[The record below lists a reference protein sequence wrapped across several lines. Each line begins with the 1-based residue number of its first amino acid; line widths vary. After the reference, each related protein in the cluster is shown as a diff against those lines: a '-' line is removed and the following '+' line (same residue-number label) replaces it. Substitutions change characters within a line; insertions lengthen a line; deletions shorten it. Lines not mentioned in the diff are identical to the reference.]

1 MSTIIKGYKYR
12 IYPTYEQKNEIDK
25 NISLYRY
32 VYNWAIAQERK
43 FYEEYIQGL
52 RKYQFEGFY
61 TMVTLFKDVRKN
73 TPWLQEITVGNARC
87 AIRDAINAYE
97 RFFNHFNN
105 KPKFKSKKKSKKSFG
120 TRNDRMYF
128 KGNRI
133 KVEGVSTYISLG
145 FDTGIDEARA
155 TSRKYYK
162 PFISVDNLGNYWIS
176 FSMEEEVKNLDIAK
190 TRPIGI
196 DLGVRKTMTLSTGE
210 SFTQPKEKIN
220 KLNNLLKRVQRHITR
235 DINRKLDISYR
246 TKTKYEDIPKSKRE
260 LKRLHRLNKLY
271 TKIHNI
277 KDTFYRTT
285 IKSIVFRNPEYIVME
300 DFRVKEI
307 LSTEKYMGKILNDTS
322 FYTILKYTENYCRS
336 YNIPFI
342 KANRTY
348 PSTKMCSRCG
358 CLKTMHNRKTYR
370 CPVCGFIED
379 RDVNAAINLENYPNS
394 LMYNFN

>member
-1 MSTIIKGYKYR
+1 MHGYKFR

-32 VYNWAIAQERK
+32 VYNWTIAQERI
-43 FYEEYIQGL
+43 FYEEYKKGL

-73 TPWLQEITVGNARC
+73 TPWLQEISVGNARC
-87 AIRDAINAYE
+87 AIRDAISAYE
-97 RFFNHFNN
+97 RFFGHTNN

-120 TRNDRMYF
+120 TRNDRLYF
-128 KGNRI
+128 KGNKI
-133 KVEGVSTYISLG
+133 KVEGISTYISLG
-145 FDTGIDEARA
+145 FNTGINEVRA

-176 FSMEEEVKNLDIAK
+176 FSMEEEVKNLDTAK
-190 TRPIGI
+190 TRPLGI
-196 DLGVRKTMTLSTGE
+196 DLGVRNTLTLSTGE
-210 SFTQPKEKIN
+210 VFNQPKERIN

-235 DINRKLDISYR
+235 DINRKLDISKR

-260 LKRLHRLNKLY
+260 LKRLHRLNKIH
-271 TKIHNI
+271 TKIHNV

-285 IKSIVFRNPEYIVME
+285 IKSIVLRNPECIVME

-307 LSTEKYMGKILNDTS
+307 LNNKKCMGKILNDTS
-322 FYTILKYTENYCRS
+322 FYTILKYAENYCRS
-336 YNIPFI
+336 YNVPFI
-342 KANRTY
+342 KAVRNY
-348 PSTKMCSRCG
+348 PSTQMCSNCG
-358 CLKTMHNRKTYR
+358 NIKKMYSYKTYK

-379 RDVNAAINLENYPNS
+379 RDINAAINLENYPNS
-394 LMYNFN
+394 LIYNFI